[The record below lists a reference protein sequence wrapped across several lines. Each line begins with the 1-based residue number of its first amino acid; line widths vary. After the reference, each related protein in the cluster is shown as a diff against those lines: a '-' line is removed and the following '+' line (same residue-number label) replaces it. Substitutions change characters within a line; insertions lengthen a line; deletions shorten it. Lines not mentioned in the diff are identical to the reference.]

1 MAEARVDETRAIATF
16 MGAVGRLAQV
26 ALLTDGEVRELFGAE
41 TAAALVAF
49 GRFSDDNGIC
59 ASCGGVCCSEIGCEV
74 YSPLFEEC
82 PVHATRPLLCRFHFC
97 HRFDALD
104 KTLVIALRGIFL
116 ACYTADQVSGGTIAE
131 SMSVPPLEAACPALV
146 ANTQPLVDAVR
157 EGEISPQDGAELIRK
172 EVERYRSLHSVS
184 PTQGPAED
192 LVRRVSLSG

>member
-1 MAEARVDETRAIATF
+1 MAEAEMDETRAIATF
-16 MGAVGRLAQV
+16 MEAVGRLAQV

-49 GRFSDDNGIC
+49 DRFSDENGIC

-82 PVHATRPLLCRFHFC
+82 PIHATRPLLCRFHFC
-97 HRFDALD
+97 HRFNAVD
-104 KTLVIALRGIFL
+104 KTLVIALRDIFMS
-116 ACYTADQVSGGTIAE
+116 CYTADQVSSGTTAK
-131 SMSVPPLEAACPALV
+131 SMSVPPLETACPVLV

-172 EVERYRSLHSVS
+172 EVDRYRRLHSVS
-184 PTQGPAED
+184 RT
-192 LVRRVSLSG
+192 